1 MPGLLNEFAERTRVV
16 SITASSAIEGVI
28 VADANRAQR
37 IIDRG
42 SSDFRNDVPLMHQRD
57 YVTQ

>member
-1 MPGLLNEFAERTRVV
+1 V
-16 SITASSAIEGVI
+16 SITPSSAIEGVI

-42 SSDFRNDVPLMHQRD
+42 SSDFRNDVPLMQ
-57 YVTQ
+57 Q